1 MDDSQIYI
9 LKNNNYC
16 LVMIWYKNQ
25 YLLSSYL
32 GREASTWTTTKPV
45 LLLTGGG
52 LKLENASTGT
62 PNSLPTSKKESGYGI
77 HSNKKCH
84 LNRITIKFIF

>member
-1 MDDSQIYI
+1 MSFESDNYQIYI

-32 GREASTWTTTKPV
+32 GQESSTWTTTKPV

-62 PNSLPTSKKESGYGI
+62 PNSLPTSKKESGYG
-77 HSNKKCH
+77 
-84 LNRITIKFIF
+84 LQ

>member
-1 MDDSQIYI
+1 
-9 LKNNNYC
+9 
-16 LVMIWYKNQ
+16 MIWYKNQ

-32 GREASTWTTTKPV
+32 GREASTWTTMKPV

-52 LKLENASTGT
+52 LKLEKASTGT

-77 HSNKKCH
+77 HSNKKCR
-84 LNRITIKFIF
+84 LSRARVCYLEKQAGPKLG